1 MDPYKKERFELDNG
15 KVVDNKV
22 EKQMEGDIL
31 LFSNQLIFQPR
42 YFDFLRNVPWA
53 RVDN

>member
-1 MDPYKKERFELDNG
+1 MNPYERERFELDNG
-15 KVVDNKV
+15 KVVD
-22 EKQMEGDIL
+22 EAIKQMKGDIL
-31 LFSNQLIFQPR
+31 LLSHRLIFQPR